1 MFLIL
6 PISFWHITSPLH
18 HSARLLNEWQ
28 SIHNSQFKVICWI
41 FLSKGVSGVYIINKT
56 IYEYLYLNNF
66 YPHVQLNFSLVCCK
80 HTWGYQVECS
90 KRNSISM
97 CIIPYVH
104 VWAKRNWFFLV
115 ELLSNG
121 TVKQLNKNDYKVAE

>member
-1 MFLIL
+1 MCLIL

-41 FLSKGVSGVYIINKT
+41 FLSKGASGVYIINKT

-90 KRNSISM
+90 KRNSVSM
-97 CIIPYVH
+97 QTCVLFPMYMYEPKDTDFFGGTPV
-104 VWAKRNWFFLV
+104 KRHSKAV
-115 ELLSNG
+115 EQKWL
-121 TVKQLNKNDYKVAE
+121 